1 MMYGNH
7 MNGGGWVLSILV
19 TLVIV
24 ALIVTSLVWFARN
37 RAHNARPRDMGAK
50 SGSARELL
58 DRRFASGEITPEE
71 YQRVRETLSGTV

>member
-19 TLVIV
+19 TLIIV
-24 ALIVTSLVWFARN
+24 ALIVTSLVWFGRN
-37 RAHNARPRDMGAK
+37 RAHNPRPRDIGAN